1 MLQAVGVSHAGGG
14 HGEITTRP
22 QIAHISPT
30 GRWEVFDARS
40 LPIQLGA
47 MSIVAAGAAL

>member
-1 MLQAVGVSHAGGG
+1 MLRAVGVSHPGLG

-30 GRWEVFDARS
+30 G
-40 LPIQLGA
+40 
-47 MSIVAAGAAL
+47 